1 MKLTAYILLGLVG
14 LLTGT
19 FAIHVLANYPGLIV
33 ISVGDSVIEM
43 GFWFGVIALVGSLT
57 ILVLSWKTLMMFC
70 RWLASS
76 VSWIQESR
84 SKKAE
89 RRTEEGL
96 IQFVEGNWN
105 AAKKNLL
112 SAAKDTNQPLVHYLA
127 AAKSAYEMGSREEST
142 FLLEQAVKISSDKNV
157 SVILS
162 KARIQ
167 VADKE
172 YETCLTTLKCLS
184 ISDQKNAAALD
195 LKQQSYI
202 GLQKWELLKG
212 LLPQLKTCGLFSEDT
227 YQELE
232 EKVYRSILDQSANKS
247 GDSKKT
253 LTAVWEGFPKQIR
266 KKVNLIGLYCT
277 CLHRLAQTQ
286 TQEEDETAAALI
298 KKTLKNHWHIGLV
311 ELYGKLK
318 VKDVKAQLNTAEQW
332 LSAHK
337 DDAHLHFALGKL
349 SVNNS
354 LWGKAKDYFNASLA
368 IQERPEVYAELAAL
382 MAHMGE
388 QEQSAS
394 MYKKGLLLKIA

>member
-14 LLTGT
+14 LLTGS
-19 FAIHVLANYPGLIV
+19 FAIHVLAKYPGLIV

-43 GFWFGVIALVGSLT
+43 GFWFGVIALVSALV
-57 ILVLSWKTLMMFC
+57 LFVLSWKTIKIFC

-89 RRTEEGL
+89 RRTAEGL
-96 IQFVEGNWN
+96 IQFVEGNWH
-105 AAKKNLL
+105 AANKNLL
-112 SAAKDTNQPLVHYLA
+112 SAAKDTSQPLVHYLA

-172 YETCLTTLKCLS
+172 YETCLTTLKRLS
-184 ISDQKNAAALD
+184 TSDQKNAAALD
-195 LKQQSYI
+195 LKQQSYK
-202 GLQKWELLKG
+202 GLQHWELLAE
-212 LLPQLKTCGLFSEDT
+212 LLPQLKSCGLFSADT

-232 EKVYRSILDQSANKS
+232 ENVYRSILDQAANKS
-247 GDSKKT
+247 DTTKET
-253 LTAVWEGFPKQIR
+253 LTAVWEGFPKAIR

-277 CLHRLAQTQ
+277 CLHRLDEAQNQ
-286 TQEEDETAAALI
+286 SQDETAAALV

-332 LSAHK
+332 LPAHK
-337 DDAHLHFALGKL
+337 DDAHLLFALGKL